1 MHNRRC
7 YIVEE
12 RDQNKESHSGV
23 ENLIKWVIFGVYT
36 IFPNASEMSVSMV
49 VGGLGTPLMK

>member
-1 MHNRRC
+1 MHIQRS

-23 ENLIKWVIFGVYT
+23 ENLMKWVNFEIYT
-36 IFPNASEMSVSMV
+36 IFSNASEMSE
-49 VGGLGTPLMK
+49 LGIRYPLMK